1 MQNRVDAGLDQASD
15 GGKQITQIMPH
26 PAAGDADDRDA
37 YAGTLQSM
45 HPHAQNACVCMSA
58 GFDQASDGGKQITEI
73 MPHPAAGDADDRD
86 AYAGTVQSMQPAM
99 AQPSAS
105 LIGGPEFDAEPDVT
119 DHGATRE
126 IGVQVS

>member
-1 MQNRVDAGLDQASD
+1 MSHPKRRVD
-15 GGKQITQIMPH
+15 
-26 PAAGDADDRDA
+26 
-37 YAGTLQSM
+37 
-45 HPHAQNACVCMSA
+45 A

-86 AYAGTVQSMQPAM
+86 AYAGTAQSMQPAM

-105 LIGGPEFDAEPDVT
+105 LIGGPEFDPEPDVN

-126 IGVQVS
+126 IGVQVAALPTPTHLLCEYR